1 MRSLGGV
8 PDELKEQLVTDY
20 RTANISSEDLRI
32 LEFVA
37 ELTLRPG
44 EITKETIRPL
54 KQLGFDSR
62 MLHDIVQLTAYF
74 AYVNRIADG
83 LGVELENC

>member
-8 PDELKEQLVTDY
+8 PDQLKEQLVTDY
-20 RTANISSEDLRI
+20 RTAEINSEDQKI
-32 LEFVA
+32 LQFVE

-44 EITKETIRPL
+44 EITKETIGPL
-54 KQLGFDSR
+54 KQLGFDAR
-62 MLHDIVQLTAYF
+62 MLHDIVQVTAYF

-83 LGVELENC
+83 LGVELEK